1 MTTVVVSGLLL
12 LAGFI
17 AGQIGFGVVAEIL
30 YVLAMLAAAADIA
43 VGTFRKLATGVLDVE
58 LLMLLAAIGATL
70 MGRVGEAAVLL
81 FLFALGH
88 ALEHLAMRR
97 ATRAIEA
104 LGDFAPAVARRIQN
118 GDVEEEVGV
127 AELSPGDIVRVRSTE
142 RIPIDGVVCRGESGI
157 DRVRSLERACPWRS
171 GTARRSS
178 QGR

>member
-88 ALEHLAMRR
+88 ALEDR
-97 ATRAIEA
+97 TR
-104 LGDFAPAVARRIQN
+104 
-118 GDVEEEVGV
+118 
-127 AELSPGDIVRVRSTE
+127 
-142 RIPIDGVVCRGESGI
+142 
-157 DRVRSLERACPWRS
+157 
-171 GTARRSS
+171 
-178 QGR
+178 